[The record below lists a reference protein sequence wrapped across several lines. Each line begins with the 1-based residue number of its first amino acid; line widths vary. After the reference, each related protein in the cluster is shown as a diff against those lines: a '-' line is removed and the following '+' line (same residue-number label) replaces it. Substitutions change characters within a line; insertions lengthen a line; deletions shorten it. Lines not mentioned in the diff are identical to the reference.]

1 LGPAEAKASAI
12 FLSGGPANAARYQSS
27 TSHLTSD
34 IIATMDNK
42 TIARILRETAQLLE
56 VDGAIIG
63 RYRSYEK
70 AAELIE
76 TLTQPVAQMV
86 ATPEKLL
93 ELPGIG
99 QGMVDHLTEIVKTG
113 DYSLRVKLLKKFPPT
128 LLEVLTLQSLG
139 PKKVLLLWKQFKCA
153 TVADVEKLAREGK
166 LRDLAGFGE
175 KSEQNILKAVETFKK
190 GSGRFLLPAVE
201 APAAEIAEH
210 IKKAGTMVESVTS
223 AGSLRRGRE
232 TVGDLDLLVTMAE
245 EKKLKSTSGA
255 RQAVIDEVAEHILK
269 YPRIEQVLAHG
280 ENKVSFTLS
289 TGLQVD
295 VRLLEK
301 ENFGA
306 ALLYFTG
313 SKEHNVRLRGRA
325 NDMGW
330 TLNEYEM
337 ATLGEHEKE
346 EEIADAKSKS
356 AGAKIGVSLGS
367 PLKAA
372 AKKGSQDTKK
382 GASAKASAPSKNKE
396 KENTKR
402 PDAGTTKGGI
412 RVAGRTEEEIYAKLG
427 LDFVAPELR
436 ENSGEIEAAE
446 RHALPKLLEL
456 QDIKGDL
463 QMHTTASDGKNTIE
477 EMAAAAKALG
487 HEYIAITDHSKAV
500 TVANGLDEK
509 RIAAHIKNLRSA
521 DAKGLGIRVLVGS
534 EVDILKDGKLDYSD
548 ETLAQLDVV
557 VCSIHS
563 YFNLER
569 EAMTERML
577 AAIENPYTQIIGHP
591 TGRLL
596 LKRDELGYDLE
607 KILDACAKHGVVM
620 ECNAYP
626 DRLDLKDVYL
636 RMCKEKGVKVVI
648 STDSHSTGN
657 LAFIRY
663 GVTVARRGWLEKKDV
678 INTLPVGEML
688 AALKKKP
695 DISKRRSANTQA

>member
-1 LGPAEAKASAI
+1 
-12 FLSGGPANAARYQSS
+12 
-27 TSHLTSD
+27 
-34 IIATMDNK
+34 MDNK
-42 TIARILRETAQLLE
+42 QIARILRETAQLLE
-56 VDGAIIG
+56 IDGAIIG

-76 TLTQPVAQMV
+76 GLPTPVEQMV

-99 QGMVDHLTEIVKTG
+99 QGMVEHLTEIVKTG
-113 DYSLRVKLLKKFPPT
+113 DYALRKKLLKKYPAT
-128 LLEVLTLQSLG
+128 ILDLLSLQSLG
-139 PKKVLLLWKQFKCA
+139 PKKVAFLWKQFKA
-153 TVADVEKLAREGK
+153 STVADVEKLAREGK

-190 GSGRFLLPAVE
+190 GSGRFLISVVE
-201 APAAEIAEH
+201 SAANEIAEH
-210 IKKAGTMVESVTS
+210 IKKAGKVVESVTP
-223 AGSLRRGRE
+223 AGSLRRGKE

-245 EKKLKSTSGA
+245 EKKTKSSGKKTGGT
-255 RQAVIDEVAEHILK
+255 RQDVIDEVAKHILAFPK
-269 YPRIEQVLAHG
+269 IDQVLAHG
-280 ENKVSFTLS
+280 ENKVSFTLDNA
-289 TGLQVD
+289 LQVD

-337 ATLGEHEKE
+337 ATLKGEK
-346 EEIADAKSKS
+346 
-356 AGAKIGVSLGS
+356 
-367 PLKAA
+367 
-372 AKKGSQDTKK
+372 
-382 GASAKASAPSKNKE
+382 
-396 KENTKR
+396 
-402 PDAGTTKGGI
+402 
-412 RVAGRTEEEIYAKLG
+412 RVAGRTEEEIYTKLK
-427 LDFVAPELR
+427 LEFVPPELR
-436 ENSGEIEAAE
+436 ENTGEIEAAE
-446 RHALPKLLEL
+446 KHKLPKLVERR
-456 QDIKGDL
+456 DIKGDL

-509 RIAAHIKNLRSA
+509 RMAVHIKNLRAA

-548 ETLAQLDVV
+548 EILAQLDVS

-569 EAMTERML
+569 AEMTERML

-596 LKRDELGYDLE
+596 LRREELPYDME
-607 KILDACAKHGVVM
+607 KVLDACAKHGVAM
-620 ECNAYP
+620 ECNSYP

-648 STDSHSTGN
+648 STDSHGTGN
-657 LAFIRY
+657 LAYIRY
-663 GVTVARRGWLEKKDV
+663 GVTMARRGWLEKKDV
-678 INTLPVGEML
+678 INTLPVEEFLG
-688 AALKKKP
+688 ALRGKRLEVN
-695 DISKRRSANTQA
+695 KRRSEVWRWEAKRST